1 GARSVP
7 RGIALAVAFVTVV
20 YLGLQLVALGVL
32 GLALADARTPLADV
46 AARMFGGPGRTLLL
60 LGATVS
66 MLGYVSGMILAVPRT
81 LFAFARDGFLPRGV
95 GAVHPR
101 FHTPHVAIAVQSG
114 LACALAVTITFER
127 LAILATA
134 TTLCLYGACCL
145 AAAQLRRRG
154 VRVGGVAYVVRGGGV
169 APWGA
174 CLAIAWML
182 TSVTVEEWTALAVAL
197 AS

>member
-46 AARMFGGPGRTLLL
+46 AERMFGGAGRTVLLV
-60 LGATVS
+60 GATVS
-66 MLGYVSGMILAVPRT
+66 MLGYVSGMILAVPRA
-81 LFAFARDGFLPRGV
+81 LFAFARDGFLPAALA
-95 GAVHPR
+95 AVHPR
-101 FHTPHVAIAVQSG
+101 FHTPHVAIAVQSA
-114 LACALAVTITFER
+114 LACLLALTSTFEQ

-145 AAAQLRRRG
+145 AAWRLR
-154 VRVGGVAYVVRGGGV
+154 
-169 APWGA
+169 
-174 CLAIAWML
+174 
-182 TSVTVEEWTALAVAL
+182 
-197 AS
+197 